1 MKEHGKIPELYIEK
15 LLLDELPPDE
25 KEQLLKDPEVR
36 RRVAELEASNRRILA
51 EYPPEAMAQA
61 IHRRELQ
68 SRGGVE
74 AHAGRLEQKQIRK
87 QESPRYQGRRRL
99 EGRRSG
105 GVDRLRTLV
114 PAFGFAVLVL
124 AAAVVLVTRWTA
136 VFAPESPTEEIRLK
150 GSGAHLVL
158 YRNTASG
165 AEILQDGEKVGEGDT
180 LQIGY
185 VAAGQAYG
193 VILSVDGRGTVT
205 VHLPSASSVAQ
216 PLDQEGIVLMPF
228 AYQLDDAPEFER
240 FFFVTSKEE
249 FDLAAVLK
257 PARKLADAPE
267 RAKTDPLA
275 LPEEL
280 DQTSLLLLK

>member
-15 LLLDELPPDE
+15 LLLDALPAGE

-51 EYPPEAMAQA
+51 EYPPEAMADA
-61 IHRRELQ
+61 IRRRELR

-74 AHAGRLEQKQIRK
+74 ARSGQLEREQMRQP
-87 QESPRYQGRRRL
+87 ESPRYPGRRRA
-99 EGRRSG
+99 GRRRSG
-105 GVDRLRTLV
+105 GVDRLRALV

-124 AAAVVLVTRWTA
+124 AAAVVLATRWTA
-136 VFAPESPTEEIRLK
+136 VFAPESPAEEIRLK

-165 AEILQDGEKVGEGDT
+165 AEPLQGGERVAEGDT

-185 VAAGQAYG
+185 AAAGQAYG
-193 VILSVDGRGTVT
+193 VILSLDGRGTVT
-205 VHLPSASSVAQ
+205 VHLPAASSLAQ
-216 PLDQEGIVLMPF
+216 PLDQEGIVVMPF

-240 FFFVTSKEE
+240 FFFITAKEE
-249 FDLAAVLK
+249 FGLAAVLE
-257 PARKLADAPE
+257 PAGKLADTPK
-267 RAKTDPLA
+267 RAKTDRLA

-280 DQTSLLLLK
+280 EQTSLLLLK